1 MPNIK
6 SLKDQWIVRNAV
18 SGCRQ
23 LSGLSKV
30 EISENTGLILT
41 RGGFDMC

>member
-1 MPNIK
+1 MPSEVVDN
-6 SLKDQWIVRNAV
+6 LNFMM
-18 SGCRQ
+18 
-23 LSGLSKV
+23 SGLSKV